1 MIHNDFSYQDWNGCD
16 RKNQDLSYHIFIGT
30 KINGSDLRGCV
41 LNGSKLQNAQLC
53 GTDLRN
59 ASLRGA
65 NLCNANLN
73 GADLREAIF
82 TGADL
87 SHANLQNTRL
97 NGVDFNGAN
106 VQSALLAGSSG
117 LTKEVKESLKNR
129 GAIFS
134 DSLTTTNIK
143 WWIQYVLIP
152 LSAITIGSGGIIGFI
167 DYVKKQSS
175 TTSTPSPKLQY
186 VNPAFSSPKN
196 ESTTASQTPSDSKK
210 K

>member
-30 KINGSDLRGCV
+30 KINGSDLRGCI

-73 GADLREAIF
+73 GADLRQAIF

-87 SHANLQNTRL
+87 SNANLQHTKL
-97 NGVDFNGAN
+97 NGVDFSGTN
-106 VQSALLAGSSG
+106 VQSALLGGSSG
-117 LTKEVKESLKNR
+117 LTQEMKEVLKNG
-129 GAIFS
+129 GAIFHES
-134 DSLTTTNIK
+134 PTTTNIK

-152 LSAITIGSGGIIGFI
+152 FTAIIVGSGGIIGLI
-167 DYVKKQSS
+167 EHVKKQSS
-175 TTSTPSPKLQY
+175 NPVTPSPKTEY
-186 VNPAFSSPKN
+186 TSN
-196 ESTTASQTPSDSKK
+196 QTPSASQKK
-210 K
+210 